1 MEIALSEVG
10 VVEINMIYK
19 TLFFILIATASFSA
33 ILFSWH
39 GCFMFLEVKLE
50 KKLKANL
57 LAPFSIFLPDLFTK
71 KGNYHRIKFL
81 WYISI
86 FLVCFF
92 LLFVLSDTKG
102 QMSEILRY

>member
-1 MEIALSEVG
+1 MNG
-10 VVEINMIYK
+10 V
-19 TLFFILIATASFSA
+19 SA
-33 ILFSWH
+33 ILKAFKEIEKMVTARSLVSLFS
-39 GCFMFLEVKLE
+39 V
-50 KKLKANL
+50 
-57 LAPFSIFLPDLFTK
+57 FTK

-92 LLFVLSDTKG
+92 LLFVLSNTKG